1 MNEVMA
7 GMDLH
12 RNNVVCGLV
21 DREGRRLVEQ
31 RLPCELETIVRW
43 LEPYRERLRTIA
55 VESTY
60 NWYWLVDGL
69 QERDFDVVLANP
81 ARIVQYSGLKHADD
95 TSDAFFL
102 AELLRLNILP
112 TGHIY
117 DRKLRPVRDLLRRRL
132 LLVRQATAHKLSFKS
147 LYARTTGQTLGLSQL
162 ERLTPEEG
170 AKLFGSAAEQL
181 IAREQLR
188 LLGELKQSILT
199 IEKSVVG
206 VVKDWPHYRW
216 LQSVPGVGKIL
227 GLTIALETGPI
238 ERFAGAGDYA
248 SYCRCVQSRRISNG
262 KVKGANNGKNGNRYL
277 AWAWVEA
284 AQYARRYHGPCRR
297 FFDRKAAQV
306 NGALASKAL
315 ACKLAKAAWH
325 VMREGVAFDW
335 ARAFPGGV
343 PGGEPER
350 QVRAAG
356 SAPTPI
362 PPHRP
367 AREKDPTSLTPLG
380 DVSSRVSPGRGGHR
394 TPPPPAKTQSKKK
407 AKRLNPPTPIRTRS
421 RTQRLMKRT

>member
-21 DREGRRLVEQ
+21 DQDGRRVVEK
-31 RLPCELETIVRW
+31 RLPCELETIVQW
-43 LEPYRERLRTIA
+43 LEPYRTRLRRIA
-55 VESTY
+55 IESTY

-69 QERDFDVVLANP
+69 QEADFDVVLANP
-81 ARIVQYSGLKHADD
+81 ARIEQYSGLKHADD
-95 TSDAFFL
+95 SSDAFFL

-117 DRKLRPVRDLLRRRL
+117 ERQLRPVRDLLRRRL
-132 LLVRQATAHKLSFKS
+132 LLVRQAAALKLSFKS
-147 LYARTTGQTLGLSQL
+147 LYARTTGQTLSLSRLQ
-162 ERLTPEEG
+162 RLTPAEVPG
-170 AKLFGSAAEQL
+170 LFAHGAEQL
-181 IAREQLR
+181 IAQEQLR
-188 LLGELKQSILT
+188 LIGELGQSIAQ
-199 IEKSVVG
+199 IELAVVRE
-206 VVKDWPHYRW
+206 VKDWASYRW
-216 LQSVPGVGKIL
+216 VQTIPGVGKIL

-238 ERFAGAGDYA
+238 TRFASAGDYA
-248 SYCRCVQSRRISNG
+248 SYCRCVRSQRVSNG

-284 AQYARRYHGPCRR
+284 AQFARRYYGPCRR
-297 FFDRKAAQV
+297 FFDRKAGEV

-315 ACKLAKAAWH
+315 ACKLAKAGWH
-325 VMREGVAFDW
+325 VMREGVLFDW
-335 ARAFPGGV
+335 SRAFPGGV

-356 SAPTPI
+356 APRTPP

-367 AREKDPTSLTPLG
+367 ALEKDPTSLTPLG
-380 DVSSRVSPGRGGHR
+380 SVSSRVSPGRGDSR
-394 TPPPPAKTQSKKK
+394 TAAPSAKTRSKTQ
-407 AKRLNPPTPIRTRS
+407 AKGAKPPVSTES
-421 RTQRLMKRT
+421 RTKIMKKRT

>member
-1 MNEVMA
+1 MKAVMA

-21 DREGRRLVEQ
+21 DQEGQRLVEK
-31 RLPCELETIVRW
+31 RLPCELATIVQW

-147 LYARTTGQTLGLSQL
+147 LYARTTGQTLALSRL
-162 ERLTPEEG
+162 ERLTLEEG
-170 AKLFGSAAEQL
+170 AGLFGSAAEQL

-188 LLGELKQSILT
+188 LLGELKQSILA

-206 VVKDWPHYRW
+206 VVKDWASYRR
-216 LQSVPGVGKIL
+216 LQSVPGVGRIL

-238 ERFAGAGDYA
+238 ERFASAGDYA
-248 SYCRCVQSRRISNG
+248 SYCRCVQSRRLSNG

-284 AQYARRYHGPCRR
+284 AQYARRYHEPCRR
-297 FFDRKAAQV
+297 FFDRKAGEV

-356 SAPTPI
+356 APQTPP

-367 AREKDPTSLTPLG
+367 APERAPTSLTPSG
-380 DVSSRVSPGRGGHR
+380 DVSLRVSPGRGGHR
-394 TPPPPAKTQSKKK
+394 TPPLTAQTPGPEKPRCLK
-407 AKRLNPPTPIRTRS
+407 PPTPIRS
-421 RTQRLMKRT
+421 RPPRRVKRT